1 MGVLSAIIVGP
12 CVAPP
17 LAGALLYISQTGDA
31 QLGGLALFSMGIG
44 FGVPLIIIGIS
55 SGELLPRAGAW
66 MNNIKQVFGI
76 LMLGVAIWFLERV
89 LSAQLILIL
98 WSALFIFSS
107 VYLGTLN
114 KIEDSASSWKVLFKV
129 VGLLI
134 LFYGFILLYASVNGG
149 GTVLDLSLIHI

>member
-31 QLGGLALFSMGIG
+31 QLGGLALFSMGLG

-66 MNNIKQVFGI
+66 MNSIKPVSYTH
-76 LMLGVAIWFLERV
+76 LPLPTKA
-89 LSAQLILIL
+89 
-98 WSALFIFSS
+98 
-107 VYLGTLN
+107 
-114 KIEDSASSWKVLFKV
+114 
-129 VGLLI
+129 
-134 LFYGFILLYASVNGG
+134 
-149 GTVLDLSLIHI
+149 